1 LFVLTNNKQL
11 TNKQL
16 SERMKLIV
24 GLGNP
29 GIEYQFTPHNA
40 GFLAIDR
47 IAEICGVSV
56 ANRRGRALT
65 ARARLAGQ
73 EVLLAKPETFMNLSG
88 LSVAALLKDLEL
100 TPDTKGGPVKDLIVL
115 YDELAI
121 PLGQLR
127 IRERGSAGGHNGIK
141 SILSSL
147 GTEEFIRVRIG
158 VGKPPT
164 VTGREIKAGGT
175 NYLLAP
181 VRRMQLQE
189 LDEVLDQAVRAVE
202 MVLTEG
208 TLKAMNEFNRKV
220 NGTPE
225 DPAAQ

>member
-1 LFVLTNNKQL
+1 
-11 TNKQL
+11 
-16 SERMKLIV
+16 MKLIV

-29 GIEYQFTPHNA
+29 GLEYQFTPHNA

-47 IAEICGVSV
+47 LAEVCGVTV
-56 ANRRGRALT
+56 DNRRGKALT
-65 ARARLAGQ
+65 AKARLAGHD
-73 EVLLAKPETFMNLSG
+73 VLLAKPETFMNLSG
-88 LSVAALLKDLEL
+88 LSVAALLKDLEAGTL
-100 TPDTKGGPVKDLIVL
+100 AEDLIVL

-127 IRERGSAGGHNGIK
+127 IRERGSAAGHNGIK

-147 GTEEFIRVRIG
+147 GTEEFLRVRIG

-164 VTGREIKAGGT
+164 VTGREIKSGGV

-181 VRRMQLQE
+181 MRRMALQE
-189 LDEVLDQAVRAVE
+189 LDEVLDKVVKATE
-202 MVLTEG
+202 MILTDG
-208 TLKAMNEFNRKV
+208 VKKAMNEFNRKV
-220 NGTPE
+220 NGTPD

>member
-1 LFVLTNNKQL
+1 
-11 TNKQL
+11 
-16 SERMKLIV
+16 MHLIV

-47 IAEICGVSV
+47 LAEQCGVSI
-56 ANRRGRALT
+56 ANRRGKALT
-65 ARARLAGQ
+65 AKATLAGK

-88 LSVAALLKDLEL
+88 NSVAALLKEL
-100 TPDTKGGPVKDLIVL
+100 DIPAAESIVL

-164 VTGREIKAGGT
+164 ETGRAVKAGGT
-175 NYLLAP
+175 DYLLSP
-181 VRRMQLQE
+181 MRRMQLQE

-202 MVLTEG
+202 TILKDG
-208 TLKAMNEFNRKV
+208 PKKAMNEFNRRI
-220 NGTPE
+220 NGDPE
-225 DPAAQ
+225 DPPAQ

>member
-1 LFVLTNNKQL
+1 VT
-11 TNKQL
+11 
-16 SERMKLIV
+16 
-24 GLGNP
+24 
-29 GIEYQFTPHNA
+29 
-40 GFLAIDR
+40 
-47 IAEICGVSV
+47 
-56 ANRRGRALT
+56 NRRGKALT
-65 ARARLAGQ
+65 AKATLAGK

-88 LSVAALLKDLEL
+88 LSIAALLKELEL
-100 TPDTKGGPVKDLIVL
+100 GPFTKGEPATDLIVL

-164 VTGREIKAGGT
+164 ETGRAVKAGGT
-175 NYLLAP
+175 DYLLSP
-181 VRRMQLQE
+181 MRRMQLQE

-202 MVLTEG
+202 TILHDG
-208 TLKAMNEFNRKV
+208 PKKAMNEFNRRI
-220 NGTPE
+220 NGDPE
-225 DPAAQ
+225 DPPAQ